1 MLASCSPLYV
11 DWENHTI
18 RTAPDNAIQES
29 TIPSTATRS
38 DSVTAHRQ
46 TASLHPRKHKPPT
59 ATPDMEEMTIEPDT
73 TENSQPPSAVST
85 ISMATPGDSSGSA
98 EKAIDATSR
107 RLEGFK
113 RSRLSG
119 STLATY
125 DEAQGFLNQ
134 GKQALAE
141 KDYVAASGFAQKAS
155 ALTDRLQATVTA
167 R

>member
-1 MLASCSPLYV
+1 
-11 DWENHTI
+11 
-18 RTAPDNAIQES
+18 
-29 TIPSTATRS
+29 
-38 DSVTAHRQ
+38 
-46 TASLHPRKHKPPT
+46 
-59 ATPDMEEMTIEPDT
+59 MEEMTIEPDT